1 MRARLSIDYIWNNI
15 YSGDYQSMV
24 DDYSNPCNECDSG
37 HSLRPPIEQWGSKAF
52 QTMKMHDPAYK
63 AWISKSSYN
72 FDEFI
77 NYTKEHGQIGDIT
90 IFNRGPHLTLDNGHH
105 RLYIAWLLKETYVRV
120 IIVGNRNVIPENAF
134 EPNSINSDYLY
145 V

>member
-15 YSGDYQSMV
+15 YSGDYHWLVRDLDNLCGQ
-24 DDYSNPCNECDSG
+24 CNSE
-37 HSLRPPIEQWGSKAF
+37 HSLKSPAEQWGSKTF
-52 QTMKMHDPAYK
+52 QTIKMHDPNYE
-63 AWISKSSYN
+63 AWISQSRYN

-77 NYTKEHGQIGDIT
+77 AYTKNNGQVGDIT
-90 IFNRGPHLTLDNGHH
+90 IFNQSPHLTLDNGHH

-120 IIVGNRNVIPENAF
+120 IIVGNRNVIPESAF

-145 V
+145 I